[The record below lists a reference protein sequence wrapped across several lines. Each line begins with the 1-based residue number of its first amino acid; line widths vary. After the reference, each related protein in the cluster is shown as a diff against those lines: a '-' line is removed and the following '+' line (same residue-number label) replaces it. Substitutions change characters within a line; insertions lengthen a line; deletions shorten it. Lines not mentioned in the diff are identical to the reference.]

1 MIKSLSELYVCRN
14 AWKKE
19 SAHNKASTWPLD
31 LRLVQFSR
39 YPEDFWTVADACQGV
54 LILGEN
60 GSGKTS
66 ASGRLFARKY
76 LQAGFGGLV
85 LCFKTDEADL
95 WRQYLKGAGREAD
108 GRFFGNEDFR
118 FNFLQ
123 SSGRY
128 LAWEPRYQNFP
139 PPG

>member
-1 MIKSLSELYVCRN
+1 MINN
-14 AWKKE
+14 AG
-19 SAHNKASTWPLD
+19 TWPLD

-76 LQAGFGGLV
+76 LQLDSGDSCAASRPIPAV
-85 LCFKTDEADL
+85 D
-95 WRQYLKGAGREAD
+95 RGA
-108 GRFFGNEDFR
+108 
-118 FNFLQ
+118 L
-123 SSGRY
+123 
-128 LAWEPRYQNFP
+128 
-139 PPG
+139 